1 MAKILK
7 LGFAMGGGVSLGTFS
22 GAALSETIKQAI
34 LQGGYYEQQG
44 SEEIFIKYDKVIIDV
59 FAGASAGSMSLS
71 IMLRGLCHQS
81 EEELEKARATLIAD
95 TSIDFE
101 KLGVEVQNDLIVA
114 QVVQDLQEEIWINE
128 INIDKL
134 LGATPEEQAELIYN
148 GGLLRNKA
156 LEDIAKKYFQMDE
169 AFSNG
174 FANRRVLSN
183 EVIFGSSLTNLT
195 GLKLDSRKGNPV
207 NDPNYAASA
216 DAFSSRS
223 HKEFRVFHLFFD
235 EKNKKLVKDN
245 PEEFPPKW
253 LRYHNGATKK
263 NYFGSLAEK
272 KTWSRIVATSVAC
285 GAFPFAFEPVPLERF
300 EFEFEQWPT
309 ALTAEVC
316 EKATGRKGQL
326 SYPFSYIDGGTFNN
340 EPVREAFRMASFL
353 DAKDDPESFDR
364 LIVFVDPSIASETV
378 DFRVP
383 VHQRYSVKK
392 PRKIFGVLDGYDL
405 VNRSTL
411 DRLVPHIG
419 TLLSVIIDEGRVNE
433 NDKLGYISDL
443 FATKIKYNLILEQ
456 IIDHSTVKPD
466 VIDKIKDELIKLIR
480 LDRLNELLPVGALT
494 LEGELLRVINDN
506 KKDFLIIRNLVSDFI
521 EKGSA
526 GILVKFHKSF
536 LKALFTVFIDRLL
549 NLTGKSKESKI
560 MAIAPVN
567 FIKGKME
574 IQTLPGDYLFGF
586 AGFTSKLPNIFEAS
600 LAKYSTLIFMK
611 ELKLIAEDRPISQPP
626 VWKDQVEFAKEYM
639 FKLRDIEA
647 RIDNLFMNSKFID
660 ILPLVDQF
668 VLTNLS
674 KAVKNA
680 LEDVDL
686 FNDPFYSF
694 VFKIPVSRKNMEID
708 GAGIYNDASA
718 IKVDG
723 EWFLIT
729 ELYYFYQPLNARWS
743 GVHIQN
749 DSLIIGT
756 DGFGVLPDARFCSIE
771 LPNVAAIELANMM
784 PNPTFEYRAITEKD
798 KGKVLPGTG
807 WEVSPGIIRID
818 ECLLD

>member
-1 MAKILK
+1 MAKTLK

-34 LQGGYYEQQG
+34 LNAGYYEWKDDQQ
-44 SEEIFIKYDKVIIDV
+44 IFVKYDKVIIDV

-81 EEELEKARATLIAD
+81 EKEKDKAKATLVAD
-95 TSIDFE
+95 TSINFE
-101 KLGVEVQNDLIVA
+101 NLSIETQNDLIVA
-114 QVVQDLQEEIWINE
+114 QVVQDLQEDIWINE

-134 LGATPEEQAELIYN
+134 LGTTVEQQADLIYQ

-169 AFSNG
+169 AFENG
-174 FANRRVLSN
+174 FVNRRILSD

-195 GLKLDSRKGNPV
+195 GLKLDSRKGNAN

-235 EKNKKLVKDN
+235 EKNKRSVNEN
-245 PEEFPPKW
+245 PEEYPPKW

-263 NYFGSLAEK
+263 KYFGNLADK

-285 GAFPFAFEPVPLERF
+285 GAFPFAFEPVALERF
-300 EFEFEQWPT
+300 KFEFDQWPE
-309 ALTAEVC
+309 ALTQEVC
-316 EKATGRKGQL
+316 EKATGRTEQL

-353 DAKDDPESFDR
+353 DAKDDPEKFDR
-364 LIVFVDPSIASETV
+364 LIVFVDPSIASESV

-383 VHQRYSVKK
+383 VHQKYAVKK
-392 PRKIFGVLDGYDL
+392 PRKILGSLDGYD
-405 VNRSTL
+405 VVKRSTL
-411 DRLVPHIG
+411 DRLVPHVG
-419 TLLSVIIDEGRVNE
+419 TLLSVILDESRVNE

-443 FATKIKYNLILEQ
+443 FATKIKYNAILGQ
-456 IIDHSTVKPD
+456 IIDHSTVAPE
-466 VIDKIKDELIKLIR
+466 VIDKIKGELTELIR

-506 KKDFLIIRNLVSDFI
+506 KIDYLEIKDFVHEFI
-521 EKGSA
+521 MHGSNA
-526 GILVKFHKSF
+526 IKVKFHKKM
-536 LKALFTVFIDRLL
+536 LRALFTVFVDRLL

-560 MAIAPVN
+560 MAIAPVKLVN
-567 FIKGKME
+567 GKME

-586 AGFTSKLPNIFEAS
+586 AGFTSKLPNIFEAA
-600 LAKYSTLIFMK
+600 LAKYSTQLFMK
-611 ELKLIAEDRPISQPP
+611 ELKLISDEKQLPEAPI
-626 VWKDQVEFAKEYM
+626 WNDQVEFAKEYVL
-639 FKLRDIEA
+639 KLRNIEA
-647 RIDNLFMNSKFID
+647 RIESLFMNARIID
-660 ILPLVDQF
+660 IFPLVDQF

-674 KAVKNA
+674 KAVKEA

-686 FNDPFYSF
+686 FADPFYSF
-694 VFKIPVSRKNMEID
+694 VFRIPVHDKKMEID
-708 GAGIYNDASA
+708 GAGIYNDASGF
-718 IKVDG
+718 KVNG

-729 ELYYFYQPLNARWS
+729 ELYYFYHPSNARWS

-749 DSLIIGT
+749 GRLIIEK
-756 DGFGVLPDARFCSIE
+756 DGFSILPDSGFCSIE
-771 LPNVAAIELANMM
+771 LPDLAAIKLANMM
-784 PNPTFEYRAITEKD
+784 PNPTFEYRMIEEGD
-798 KGKVLPGTG
+798 KGNLLSGKDWKVLPG
-807 WEVSPGIIRID
+807 VVRID
-818 ECLLD
+818 ETLLD